1 MFNDFKVALAFLTRI
16 PVKHDPKVHMPRSA
30 SLFPLIGLLVGIV
43 AGVCYLGF
51 SEILPPFAAAAL
63 TVTVSTML
71 TGAFHLDGWGD
82 IFDGLVGGW
91 NPKQRLEILKD
102 SRHGT
107 YGVAAIS
114 LQLILQISLIS
125 SFPGTDGF
133 WVLVLTHSVAR
144 AVPIYLMQI
153 PATPGHEGMGAT
165 ISKEV
170 KLRDVFLATAITL
183 VIGISILEL
192 SFVFMLLLL
201 FLSNAIFVRWV
212 ISKIGGLLGDSF
224 GAAEQLSETTILIYL
239 AATFFIT
246 GSLTWNF

>member
-1 MFNDFKVALAFLTRI
+1 
-16 PVKHDPKVHMPRSA
+16 
-30 SLFPLIGLLVGIV
+30 
-43 AGVCYLGF
+43 
-51 SEILPPFAAAAL
+51 
-63 TVTVSTML
+63 
-71 TGAFHLDGWGD
+71 
-82 IFDGLVGGW
+82 
-91 NPKQRLEILKD
+91 
-102 SRHGT
+102 
-107 YGVAAIS
+107 
-114 LQLILQISLIS
+114 
-125 SFPGTDGF
+125 
-133 WVLVLTHSVAR
+133 
-144 AVPIYLMQI
+144 MQI

-239 AATFFIT
+239 AATFLIT

>member
-1 MFNDFKVALAFLTRI
+1 
-16 PVKHDPKVHMPRSA
+16 
-30 SLFPLIGLLVGIV
+30 
-43 AGVCYLGF
+43 
-51 SEILPPFAAAAL
+51 
-63 TVTVSTML
+63 ML
-71 TGAFHLDGWGD
+71 TGAFHLDGLGD

-107 YGVAAIS
+107 YGVTAIA

-133 WVLVLTHSVAR
+133 WVLVLTHCVAR
-144 AVPIYLMQI
+144 AAPIYLMQI

-170 KLRDVFLATAITL
+170 KSRDVLLATAITL
-183 VIGISILEL
+183 VIGISILKL
-192 SFVFMLLLL
+192 SFVFMLLVLL
-201 FLSNAIFVRWV
+201 FINAIFVRWV
-212 ISKIGGLLGDSF
+212 KSKIGGLLGDSF
-224 GAAEQLSETTILIYL
+224 GAAEQLSETTILVYL
-239 AATFFIT
+239 VATFFTT